1 VSGPHRAP
9 FRFIDRVLSR
19 AGSRCVAVKL
29 VSAGEVLQDRNG
41 LATPASPG
49 ESASAAAPA
58 YPATLVLEALAQA
71 AVPLADEIRAIGPRE
86 SRTRAPR
93 VGASRARDD
102 AATVAGVIVAIRD
115 ARVLGSVRAGD
126 RLRITAEITARFAGM
141 IRVRSR
147 AEVDGRAVAEGEFT
161 IAVDGAA

>member
-58 YPATLVLEALAQA
+58 YPAALVLEALAQA
-71 AVPLADEIRAIGPRE
+71 AVPLADEVRAIGPRA
-86 SRTRAPR
+86 SRAR
-93 VGASRARDD
+93 ASRARDD

>member
-19 AGSRCVAVKL
+19 DGTRCVALKL
-29 VSAGEVLQDRNG
+29 ASVGEALQDRSG
-41 LATPASPG
+41 RATPASPG
-49 ESASAAAPA
+49 ESASVAAPA
-58 YPATLVLEALAQA
+58 YPAALVLEALAQA
-71 AVPLADEIRAIGPRE
+71 AVPLADEERAIGPRA
-86 SRTRAPR
+86 SRA
-93 VGASRARDD
+93 GASRARHD
-102 AATVAGVIVAIRD
+102 AATATGVIVGIRD
-115 ARVLGSVRAGD
+115 ARVLGSVRVGD

-161 IAVDGAA
+161 IAVDGPA